1 MRIFKL
7 AALPVAAVVLFGGAG
22 VAAAA
27 PPKDYC
33 AELKGG
39 NTGQACVIQMSDPAY
54 NVDISFPTGYAD
66 QKSVADYITQARD
79 GFLNV
84 AKSPAPRDVPYALDI
99 TSTNYGSAIPPRGT
113 EAVALKTYE
122 NLGGAHPQ
130 TMYKAFNW
138 DQTYR
143 KPIVWDPAGDDKKT
157 PLWRV
162 DDPLKVVFPI
172 VQAELEKQTGQP
184 VAIAPSAGYDP
195 QNYQEFAITNDGV
208 IFFFSQGVLLP
219 ESAGATQVLVP
230 RSAIDPMLA

>member
-1 MRIFKL
+1 MRTLKVAVL
-7 AALPVAAVVLFGGAG
+7 VAALGIFGSSG

-33 AELKGG
+33 ADLKGG
-39 NTGQACVIQMSDPAY
+39 NTGSACVIQLSDPAY

-66 QKSVADYITQARD
+66 QKSVADYVTQTRD

-84 AKSPAPRDVPYALDI
+84 AKSGAPRDVPYALDI

-113 EAVALKTYE
+113 EAVVLKTYE

-172 VQAELEKQTGQP
+172 VQADLEKQMGQP
-184 VAIAPSAGYDP
+184 VTIAPTSAYNP
-195 QNYQEFAITNDGV
+195 QNYQDFAITNDGV
-208 IFFFSQGVLLP
+208 IFFFSQGALLP
-219 ESAGATQVLVP
+219 EAAGATQVLVP